1 MTPIRSGT
9 DDNRTRKVDGGLIP
23 LRNPSV
29 ANSERNHDMTDQSNR
44 TERPTWKAPLF
55 SGLVGTAA
63 GAAIGA
69 GTGMW
74 WMMGV
79 LGGAFAGF
87 GELANRRRIET

>member
-1 MTPIRSGT
+1 MTRIRPGA
-9 DDNRTRKVDGGLIP
+9 DDNGTRRVDRGLIP

-29 ANSERNHDMTDQSNR
+29 AGSERHHTMTDQRRR
-44 TERPTWKAPLF
+44 TEGPTWKAPLF

-87 GELANRRRIET
+87 GELFDRRRTET

>member
-1 MTPIRSGT
+1 
-9 DDNRTRKVDGGLIP
+9 
-23 LRNPSV
+23 
-29 ANSERNHDMTDQSNR
+29 MTDQSNQ
-44 TERPTWKAPLF
+44 TARPTWKAPLV
-55 SGLVGTAA
+55 SGLAGTAA

-87 GELANRRRIET
+87 GELFNRRQG